1 MGADL
6 MASPMGAL
14 AILAIAVLVHEP
26 WRWLGIYLGS
36 RISPSGAVF
45 IWVKACAT
53 ALVSALVM
61 RLILF
66 PAGALSHVHL
76 GVRGLAFLAGVGLFL
91 AFRKD
96 LAVGVFGG
104 AGVLVAAQLIFTQ

>member
-1 MGADL
+1 MSAEL
-6 MASPMGAL
+6 LSSPIAAL
-14 AILAIAVLVHEP
+14 VILAIAVFVHEP

-36 RISPSGAVF
+36 RIKPSGAVF

-66 PAGALSHVHL
+66 PAGALGQVHL
-76 GVRGLAFLAGVGLFL
+76 GVRAFAFLAGVALFL

-104 AGVLVAAQLIFTQ
+104 AGVLVVAQLIFTQ